1 MNSDTRAGACLQT
14 IGRRTVGLKAPLAAA
29 LAMLMMAGGGQSLAQ
44 DNKPLDP
51 NDPYHVTLGT
61 IPIAPLIP
69 AFLAKEKGY
78 FKEEGLEVELKP
90 EPGGQDI
97 VTAVVAQEFDFGFS
111 NQTSLLIA
119 RSRGLGVSAI
129 AKAVVGSPDVD
140 SAWDG
145 VIVKNDSD
153 IQGAQDLIGKTVSV
167 NTLNNTPHMVLLAAL
182 ENAGI
187 ENPQDEINFIE
198 VQFPDAVGAVNQG
211 QVDAAWVVEPF
222 VTVGNMFGD
231 TRVVMHPLIETGP
244 SFLMSAY
251 FTSDGLIEQRPD
263 VVAAFVRAINKA
275 QDFAS
280 ENPEVV
286 RESFPQFNENASE
299 QVAQNMALPFWNT
312 DFSAKDFEMGAE
324 LAKRYGFI
332 DEIPDLEEFVKLP
345 EEYGEQ

>member
-1 MNSDTRAGACLQT
+1 MTTALRAGTRPQT
-14 IGRRTVGLKAPLAAA
+14 IDRRTFALKAPLAAA
-29 LAMLMMAGGGQSLAQ
+29 MAFAFLSAGAATSLAQ
-44 DNKPLDP
+44 DSKPLDP

-69 AFLAKEKGY
+69 AFLAAEKGW

-119 RSRGLGVSAI
+119 RSRGLGVAAI

-153 IQGAQDLIGKTVSV
+153 IQGPMDLIGKTVSV
-167 NTLNNTPHMVLLAAL
+167 NTLNNTPHMVLLRAL

-187 ENPQDEINFIE
+187 ENPQEQINFIE

-222 VTVGNMFGD
+222 VTVGDMFGD
-231 TRVVMHPLIETGP
+231 TRVIMRPLIETGP
-244 SFLMSAY
+244 NFLMSAY
-251 FTSDGLIEQRPD
+251 FTSDRLIEQRPD
-263 VVAAFVRAINKA
+263 VVAAFARAINKA
-275 QDFAS
+275 MKYAS
-280 ENPEVV
+280 ENPQEV
-286 RESFPQFNENASE
+286 RDSFPKFNENANPK
-299 QVAQNMALPFWNT
+299 VAQAMALPFWT
-312 DFSAKDFEMGAE
+312 VGLTPDDFQMGAD
-324 LAKRYGFI
+324 LALRYGFI
-332 DEIPDLEEFVKLP
+332 DEVPNLEEFVKIP
-345 EEYGEQ
+345 E